1 MYECLYVN
9 ILTCLS
15 EQIKYF
21 SSPTFEKLLPRD
33 SDSLFYWLHHKM
45 MFCLCSQSMFSHLTT
60 YTGENKANSAEKHKT
75 DPDKTENIHWYRK
88 CRNFECRS
96 FVFFPHFFAFVCEHR
111 NSQRCCWE
119 KFPITFYLDSPT
131 FCGTDS
137 FLSSPL
143 LLSFPFPVFHTNF
156 F

>member
-96 FVFFPHFFAFVCEHR
+96 FVFFPSLFCICVWT
-111 NSQRCCWE
+111 Q
-119 KFPITFYLDSPT
+119 KFPKVLLGKVPNNILFRLSNVLRNWL
-131 FCGTDS
+131 FS
-137 FLSSPL
+137 FLSSSFV
-143 LLSFPFPVFHTNF
+143 LSFSCFSY
-156 F
+156 